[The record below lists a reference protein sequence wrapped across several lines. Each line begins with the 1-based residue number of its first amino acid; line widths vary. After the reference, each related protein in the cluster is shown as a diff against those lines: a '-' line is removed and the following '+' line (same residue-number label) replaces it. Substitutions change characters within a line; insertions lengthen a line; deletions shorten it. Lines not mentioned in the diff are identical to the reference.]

1 MDSYAKS
8 YNESEYELLPA
19 TSERTFPPAPFPR
32 MYVHCVIDDLY
43 YVVQAVHA
51 LRAAGSNARDIH
63 VMACWDFVEAVER
76 RQQRQQSRLSKML
89 KRLLSFFDEGF
100 SDVYLHE
107 ALRGH
112 HILMVRLSSNE
123 QMEQVRDILARHDAY
138 LIKYV
143 DTWTVT
149 DLSPAPKHPVRQVL
163 SNVEDL

>member
-1 MDSYAKS
+1 MNSYAKS

-51 LRAAGSNARDIH
+51 LRADGSNARDIH

-76 RQQRQQSRLSKML
+76 RQQQQSQLSKML

-100 SDVYLHE
+100 SD
-107 ALRGH
+107 
-112 HILMVRLSSNE
+112 
-123 QMEQVRDILARHDAY
+123 AY

-143 DTWTVT
+143 DAWTVT
-149 DLSPAPKHPVRQVL
+149 DLSPAPKHSVRQVL